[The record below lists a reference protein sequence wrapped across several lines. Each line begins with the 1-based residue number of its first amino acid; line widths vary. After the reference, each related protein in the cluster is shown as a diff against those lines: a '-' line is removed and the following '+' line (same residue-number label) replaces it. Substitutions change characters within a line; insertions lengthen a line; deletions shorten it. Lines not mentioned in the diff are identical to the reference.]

1 MSFSKVSLE
10 VSLIEISAMF
20 QSRKSL
26 TYGLQIGI
34 GLALGGSTLLATF
47 PALATPDPIFE
58 PMLEEISAAA
68 VASNPIRLPASVPT
82 DVALYPSVI
91 QNFGMLILRLDTT
104 PDCEASACL
113 GMGIAIAAAPPY
125 WPPEDEELTA
135 VDLGNDIQGYA
146 NVSDGFGSIQ
156 WIQDR
161 TIYALSYQVNVFSS
175 VEAIAMATSM
185 VNDPPIPHV
194 P

>member
-135 VDLGNDIQGYA
+135 VDLGQRHSGLCQCQRRVWLNTVD
-146 NVSDGFGSIQ
+146 SRSPRFMPCHTKSMFFLQ
-156 WIQDR
+156 WR
-161 TIYALSYQVNVFSS
+161 RSPWPLLW
-175 VEAIAMATSM
+175 
-185 VNDPPIPHV
+185 
-194 P
+194 